1 MQDVQHAGEDEMA
14 AALNQALADGDTYE
28 LMDTLGRMARAH
40 RMRRVARETGLGEKS
55 LYKSM
60 RAGARPEVGTVI
72 RVLRAL
78 GYKLQVTPDAAFE
91 REEPSLMAPVSE
103 NKESWG

>member
-1 MQDVQHAGEDEMA
+1 MGRTRKGERAAMQVTGKDTPYPATSEEMTDALNTSLGEGDLHRIMGIMGEMA
-14 AALNQALADGDTYE
+14 
-28 LMDTLGRMARAH
+28 RSH

-60 RAGARPEVGTVI
+60 RAGASPEFNTVL

-78 GYKLQVTPDAAFE
+78 GLQLRVYSAVD
-91 REEPSLMAPVSE
+91 
-103 NKESWG
+103 

>member
-1 MQDVQHAGEDEMA
+1 MPDAQHHSKDEMVV
-14 AALNQALADGDTYE
+14 ALNRALADGDTYE

-72 RVLRAL
+72 RVLGAL
-78 GYKLQVTPDAAFE
+78 GYRLQAVPVN
-91 REEPSLMAPVSE
+91 EEKDE
-103 NKESWG
+103 

>member
-1 MQDVQHAGEDEMA
+1 MPNTQHPGKDEMTV
-14 AALNQALADGDTYE
+14 ALNRALAEGDTYE
-28 LMDTLGRMARAH
+28 LMDTLGRMARSH

-72 RVLRAL
+72 RVLGAL
-78 GYKLQVTPDAAFE
+78 GYRLQAVPVD
-91 REEPSLMAPVSE
+91 EEKDE
-103 NKESWG
+103 

>member
-1 MQDVQHAGEDEMA
+1 MA
-14 AALNQALADGDTYE
+14 VALNRALAEGDTYQ

-40 RMRRVARETGLGEKS
+40 RMSRISQQTGLGEKS

-72 RVLRAL
+72 RVLGAL
-78 GYKLQVTPDAAFE
+78 GYRLQAVPLD
-91 REEPSLMAPVSE
+91 EEKDE
-103 NKESWG
+103 

>member
-1 MQDVQHAGEDEMA
+1 MPDAQNDSKDEMA
-14 AALNQALADGDTYE
+14 VAINRSLAEGDTYE

-40 RMRRVARETGLGEKS
+40 RMRRIAQQTGLGEKS

-72 RVLRAL
+72 RVLGAL
-78 GYKLQVTPDAAFE
+78 GYRLQVIPVEDEGNE
-91 REEPSLMAPVSE
+91 R
-103 NKESWG
+103 

>member
-1 MQDVQHAGEDEMA
+1 MPEAQHPGEDEMTL
-14 AALNQALADGDTYE
+14 ALNRALSDGDTYE

-72 RVLRAL
+72 RVLHAL
-78 GYKLQVTPDAAFE
+78 GYRLQVSPID
-91 REEPSLMAPVSE
+91 SE
-103 NKESWG
+103 DDR

>member
-1 MQDVQHAGEDEMA
+1 MA
-14 AALNQALADGDTYE
+14 VALDQALAEGDTYQ

-40 RMRRVARETGLGEKS
+40 RMRRVAQQTGLGEKS

-72 RVLRAL
+72 RVLGAL
-78 GYKLQVTPDAAFE
+78 GYQLQVVPIADKGNN
-91 REEPSLMAPVSE
+91 R
-103 NKESWG
+103 